1 MSVTIGMRDNM
12 TNTGDIRRRSAAGT
26 EDTESPGSGAR
37 LRGLVTAIILIL
49 AATAGCASGG
59 VSFTDTTFQGAE
71 VRDLEEQ
78 FSTAFEF
85 LRAHG
90 RVNFAP
96 LGRQGDEVMLVY
108 ERGRSSISSPGTREG
123 ALIVDNRRVPDPIP
137 YLRELR
143 MSQVESIRILRAS
156 EASARHGG
164 DGRTGAVSITTR
176 GS

>member
-1 MSVTIGMRDNM
+1 M
-12 TNTGDIRRRSAAGT
+12 
-26 EDTESPGSGAR
+26 
-37 LRGLVTAIILIL
+37 LLIL

-90 RVNFAP
+90 RVSFAP
-96 LGRQGDEVMLVY
+96 LGRQGDDVMLVY
-108 ERGRSSISSPGTREG
+108 ERGRSSINSPGTREG
-123 ALIVDNRRVPDPIP
+123 TLFVDNRRVPDPIP
-137 YLRELR
+137 YLRELS